1 MTYMVDQ
8 DKLSELG
15 LTSQHWLELLSQ
27 YEDLLS
33 AFRRADW
40 SDRTAREKI
49 ASLLVQKTQQ
59 YLTSLDPQVWNQF
72 GEEE

>member
-1 MTYMVDQ
+1 
-8 DKLSELG
+8 
-15 LTSQHWLELLSQ
+15 
-27 YEDLLS
+27 LS